1 MLIPV
6 TQKNVLKFGAGKMAY
21 FQFNITR
28 MFHFLDE
35 KIHKWLLKMS
45 LLSLQVEGWL

>member
-6 TQKNVLKFGAGKMAY
+6 TQKNVLKFAGKMAY
-21 FQFNITR
+21 FQFNTTP

-35 KIHKWLLKMS
+35 KIHKQLLKMS
-45 LLSLQVEGWL
+45 LLSPQVEGWL